1 MTKDSLAMPDNERI
15 DRLLES
21 LSRVSVQLETLRV
34 SLSGVH
40 QDLQDHEQRMRVIE
54 QWKHKLAP
62 FLAAISFVA
71 GAAVS
76 AVISH

>member
-1 MTKDSLAMPDNERI
+1 MPDNERI

-21 LSRVSVQLETLRV
+21 LARVSVQLETLRV

-40 QDLQDHEQRMRVIE
+40 QDLQDHEQRMGVIE
-54 QWKHKLAP
+54 QWKHKLTP
-62 FLAAISFVA
+62 ILAAISFVA

-76 AVISH
+76 SFVSR

>member
-1 MTKDSLAMPDNERI
+1 MPDNERI

-34 SLSGVH
+34 SLRAVH
-40 QDLQDHEQRMRVIE
+40 EDLQDHEQRLRNVE
-54 QWKHKLAP
+54 QWKHKLTP
-62 FLAAISFVA
+62 VLAAISFVA

-76 AVISH
+76 AFVAK